1 MTSRQATFITTATA
15 PEIVIALNGRSVV
28 MAGETIIRLTF
39 AASSLHLCDA
49 ETEQRLR

>member
-28 MAGETIIRLTF
+28 MAGETIRLTF
-39 AASSLHLCDA
+39 AASNLHLCDA